1 VKTCWFITI
10 LVAFAALNACKHEAS
25 VERSSIW
32 IDVAGQGDPNIQAG
46 LSKEMI
52 YVKRPAMC
60 VPRTECALFVAAA
73 DERSAI
79 LVKVQL
85 GQVVGNYVE
94 VRHGLKPGDR
104 VIISDMSAQTTYPR
118 IDLR

>member
-1 VKTCWFITI
+1 
-10 LVAFAALNACKHEAS
+10 
-25 VERSSIW
+25 
-32 IDVAGQGDPNIQAG
+32 
-46 LSKEMI
+46 
-52 YVKRPAMC
+52 
-60 VPRTECALFVAAA
+60 
-73 DERSAI
+73 
-79 LVKVQL
+79 VKVQL